1 MTERQLERIVRV
13 WQKRLGLQAWD
24 VKLSFVPTS
33 YCSCSD
39 DADATTWR
47 QNDYDRAVIFPN
59 AKWASWD
66 DDYLNRLIV
75 HELMHLVT
83 RDLDRVIA
91 SVEEQIHADAWRM
104 IDKRYDHEIEGVVD
118 RIANRFVDIAGCA

>member
-1 MTERQLERIVRV
+1 MTKKQLERMTRI
-13 WQKRLGLQAWD
+13 WQTRLGLQAWD
-24 VKLSFVPTS
+24 VRLSFAPTAFAR
-33 YCSCSD
+33 CED

-47 QNDYDRAVIFPN
+47 QNDYDRALIFPHSD
-59 AKWASWD
+59 WASWD
-66 DDYLNRLIV
+66 DDRLNRLIV
-75 HELMHLVT
+75 HELLHLVT

-118 RIANRFVDIAGCA
+118 RLANRFVDLAGCA